1 MKNINTTVMFNARLQ
16 AHVDSGSIMNVI
28 GVSRGTPVIEASES
42 GHAILAHHGSRGLVW
57 CIGFGEIENSTA
69 TPIERPLTLSG
80 DADIDD
86 MMTRCNVSDLAPIET
101 HRIEGV
107 LGVVSEG
114 DAIPFADTSTPDFTM
129 SNNELSFS
137 SGTWAVF
144 FEAKGEDLN
153 CDLYRADELQS
164 HTPSVADV
172 PHMSSTAIMIE
183 SGGAPL
189 RLVASSSSQ
198 VTSSVC
204 ICYRLA

>member
-16 AHVDSGSIMNVI
+16 DHADSGAVMNVI
-28 GVSRGTPVIEASES
+28 GVSKGNPVIEASEN
-42 GHAILAHHGSRGLVW
+42 GNAILAHRGSRGLVW

-86 MMTRCNVSDLAPIET
+86 MLSRLNVCDLSPVET

-107 LGVVSEG
+107 LDAVSVG
-114 DAIPFADTSTPDFTM
+114 DALPFTDTSTPDFTM

-153 CDLYRADELQS
+153 CDLYRVDELQS

-189 RLVASSSSQ
+189 RLVAASSSQ